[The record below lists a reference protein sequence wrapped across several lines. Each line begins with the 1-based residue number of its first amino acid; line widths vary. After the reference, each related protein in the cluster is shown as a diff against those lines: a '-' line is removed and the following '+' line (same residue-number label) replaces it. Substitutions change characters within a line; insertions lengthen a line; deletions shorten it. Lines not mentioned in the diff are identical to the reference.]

1 MSKLKTNKS
10 AVKRFKITKHKIQ
23 RRPVKQNH
31 FNAKDTGKE
40 TRNKRGYRDVPLTDE
55 KNIRKILP
63 YSF

>member
-10 AVKRFKITKHKIQ
+10 ALKRFKITKHKIL

-40 TRNKRGYRDVPLTDE
+40 TRNKRGYVDLPKVDE
-55 KNIRKILP
+55 NNMRKILP
-63 YSF
+63 YS